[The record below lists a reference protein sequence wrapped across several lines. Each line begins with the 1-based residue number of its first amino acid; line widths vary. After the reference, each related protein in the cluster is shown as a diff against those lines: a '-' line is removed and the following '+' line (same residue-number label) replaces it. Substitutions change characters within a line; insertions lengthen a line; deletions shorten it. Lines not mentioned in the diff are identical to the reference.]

1 MRVLFTPECQNK
13 KNVICRKGL
22 QDPVTNLCDLA
33 GFEILITPAQTNE
46 SNYEA
51 LEAMATSLGKSHKS
65 GLQKNPE
72 VSRTSTI
79 CATQIHG
86 IDAFLAVRAIRAPCR
101 IRVQSAQCRMSEASE
116 EFGWGNGARCQR
128 GTAIVS
134 QRRRDKALLPPVFAM
149 AFMATASA
157 ASVTAAQGRRPAATA
172 VEGRH
177 PAATRVEGCERP

>member
-33 GFEILITPAQTNE
+33 GFEILITPAQKNE

-101 IRVQSAQCRMSEASE
+101 IRVQSAQCRMSETSE
-116 EFGWGNGARCQR
+116 EFGWGTVLDANEARQSYHSAV
-128 GTAIVS
+128 AIRHWHHRCLQWLS
-134 QRRRDKALLPPVFAM
+134 WQQRR
-149 AFMATASA
+149 
-157 ASVTAAQGRRPAATA
+157 QRR
-172 VEGRH
+172 
-177 PAATRVEGCERP
+177 